1 MRIISQDGMKDFPYE
16 KTSFEVRNKSDK
28 AIKKAFIKAF
38 MFGDEFGIIMAEYST
53 PERAVKELENMR
65 NEYEMAEMYKYDEQ
79 YRLSTNYRRFCF
91 QFPQE

>member
-53 PERAVKELENMR
+53 LLNTKKRI
-65 NEYEMAEMYKYDEQ
+65 
-79 YRLSTNYRRFCF
+79 FF
-91 QFPQE
+91 